1 MQDNDGAVARLHNV
15 LLLVVYR
22 YGLLSSYR
30 DRNDT
35 SYIPANREFYLLYKL
50 SIRKGYT
57 FLSFIEN

>member
-30 DRNDT
+30 DTTTNLHPKRLGSRRD
-35 SYIPANREFYLLYKL
+35 S
-50 SIRKGYT
+50 GYSR
-57 FLSFIEN
+57 LIY

>member
-30 DRNDT
+30 DRNIAVST
-35 SYIPANREFYLLYKL
+35 LGS
-50 SIRKGYT
+50 
-57 FLSFIEN
+57 